1 MDRRNGPVLLQRP
14 RTNETGPLESA
25 AMDDQE
31 TKRNIVP
38 SDRPVADMDPAA
50 AGMNWG
56 ATVKDDNDPS

>member
-1 MDRRNGPVLLQRP
+1 
-14 RTNETGPLESA
+14 
-25 AMDDQE
+25 MDDQE